1 MPGLFFA
8 FYLISRFSPVS
19 PMYDPSGSPPSGCPI
34 SHLFLAARRASSP
47 PVCGCSRLHLCL
59 LEVQRYQKSAIRC
72 ITWCVVQCCGI
83 KFDCC
88 SGRNPESFH
97 QRGIICIFHRD
108 ILLSAEYQYGISCG
122 NIDLRASVILNS
134 IELMIVAYA
143 PAICIGSS
151 PYVFCCNSVAHF
163 SFSSA
168 EMDGS

>member
-1 MPGLFFA
+1 MPGLFLKSIFSAGVWMFQSFICA
-8 FYLISRFSPVS
+8 FWKYN
-19 PMYDPSGSPPSGCPI
+19 G
-34 SHLFLAARRASSP
+34 
-47 PVCGCSRLHLCL
+47 
-59 LEVQRYQKSAIRC
+59 YQKSAIRC

-83 KFDCC
+83 KLDCC

-143 PAICIGSS
+143 PAYLYRKLPVC
-151 PYVFCCNSVAHF
+151 FLL
-163 SFSSA
+163 
-168 EMDGS
+168 

>member
-1 MPGLFFA
+1 MSRWISGETTRTRRRFNFIIKLKRNIIIARVKARAVFD

-83 KFDCC
+83 KLDCC

-108 ILLSAEYQYGISCG
+108 ILLSTEYQYGISCG
-122 NIDLRASVILNS
+122 NIDSEHL
-134 IELMIVAYA
+134 
-143 PAICIGSS
+143 
-151 PYVFCCNSVAHF
+151 
-163 SFSSA
+163 
-168 EMDGS
+168 